1 MLFADS
7 LKFQIISILCEDFPL
22 QIGELKKFL
31 KARFQTSRT
40 NQAIH
45 TALKELLAEQ
55 IVVKINRAYQLD
67 SEFIIG
73 VGKFYEKARGNY
85 FSKSKLFY
93 QVPKNG
99 RREFTVNSLI
109 ELDLLYNSILNEI
122 ISNAPAMKFPYFILV
137 PHAWFSICNVEAEI
151 QITAL
156 FDERC
161 TAVYNINNHNSPLD
175 RWIERFYEGDKGKYI
190 LRSVPIESDNNRHLS
205 LFGSYVI
212 DARYPKP
219 IAERLTKVFYATKN
233 LAQLNLQELI
243 AIVNAPCEMTVTL
256 KNNRSASKRLQD
268 KLLAEV
274 NSIKSPH
281 TY

>member
-99 RREFTVNSLI
+99 RRE
-109 ELDLLYNSILNEI
+109 
-122 ISNAPAMKFPYFILV
+122 
-137 PHAWFSICNVEAEI
+137 
-151 QITAL
+151 
-156 FDERC
+156 
-161 TAVYNINNHNSPLD
+161 
-175 RWIERFYEGDKGKYI
+175 
-190 LRSVPIESDNNRHLS
+190 SVSYTHLT
-205 LFGSYVI
+205 L
-212 DARYPKP
+212 P
-219 IAERLTKVFYATKN
+219 T
-233 LAQLNLQELI
+233 
-243 AIVNAPCEMTVTL
+243 IVSV
-256 KNNRSASKRLQD
+256 
-268 KLLAEV
+268 
-274 NSIKSPH
+274 
-281 TY
+281 